1 LVHCA
6 CPLLV
11 YVLAIDGHFN
21 TSKVNLQVDCR

>member
-1 LVHCA
+1 
-6 CPLLV
+6 LLV